1 MLSFNFKNLISQ
13 FFGINLH
20 LLYKSMAACGLSF
33 KKLYIKNNML
43 NICIQDYNNIISYID
58 SSFLI
63 NALLK
68 DKIFINI
75 RKLKLLKG
83 YKGSRHIYNLPVHG
97 QRTKTNAKTCKKKKK
112 KIKNVSNTIL

>member
-1 MLSFNFKNLISQ
+1 MSSNHLNLKNLINQ

-20 LLYKSMAACGLSF
+20 LTYKTLAACGLSF
-33 KKLYIKNNML
+33 SRVYIKNNLL
-43 NICIQDYNNIISYID
+43 NLCVTDYDILIKYIEA
-58 SSFLI
+58 SFLI

-83 YKGSRHIYNLPVHG
+83 YKGSRHLYSLPVKG
-97 QRTKTNAKTCKKKKK
+97 QRTKTNARTCKKKKK
-112 KIKNVSNTIL
+112 IRRN